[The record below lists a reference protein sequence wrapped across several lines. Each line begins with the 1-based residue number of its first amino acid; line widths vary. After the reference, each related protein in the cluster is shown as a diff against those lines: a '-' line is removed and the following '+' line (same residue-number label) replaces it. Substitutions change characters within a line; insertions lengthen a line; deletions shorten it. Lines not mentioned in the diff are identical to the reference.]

1 MQANFRQFYLCRMPL
16 AATQVNLHA
25 TGGHSGAICMQLV
38 SSCMHFLPA
47 LAARTMQSRQ
57 FFESTLL
64 EQLFEL
70 KNEDAIKKF
79 ENLGDTSP

>member
-1 MQANFRQFYLCRMPL
+1 
-16 AATQVNLHA
+16 
-25 TGGHSGAICMQLV
+25 
-38 SSCMHFLPA
+38 MHFLPA
-47 LAARTMQSRQ
+47 LAARTMQSRY

-70 KNEDAIKKF
+70 KNEGAIKKS

>member
-1 MQANFRQFYLCRMPL
+1 
-16 AATQVNLHA
+16 
-25 TGGHSGAICMQLV
+25 
-38 SSCMHFLPA
+38 MHFLPA
-47 LAARTMQSRQ
+47 LAARTIQSRQ

-70 KNEDAIKKF
+70 KNEDAIKKS